1 MSVKG
6 MVRDITVTQGCI
18 HLVIVFNLQKLS
30 KALRPR
36 CLEIRSGALISIA
49 PDHMNLYQDEK
60 VYKMSVLDYS
70 STKKL
75 MRKENIFKKM
85 QI

>member
-30 KALRPR
+30 KGLRPR